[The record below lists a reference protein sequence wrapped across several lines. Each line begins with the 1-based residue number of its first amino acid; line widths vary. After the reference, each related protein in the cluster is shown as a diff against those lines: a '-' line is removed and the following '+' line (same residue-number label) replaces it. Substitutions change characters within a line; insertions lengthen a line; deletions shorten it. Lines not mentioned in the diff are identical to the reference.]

1 MARSMLLRRPGPAI
15 LAQAAAAAAAML
27 ALPMWPPASGKL
39 LLVPIS
45 GGDANDMARIA
56 VDGGAAL
63 IGAGPLPGSLVV
75 SGDRATLL
83 AHIPAAAAI
92 VMAAPATA
100 CGSSVGAEPL
110 A

>member
-1 MARSMLLRRPGPAI
+1 MRMPPRRPAPAI
-15 LAQAAAAAAAML
+15 LAQTAAALAAML
-27 ALPMWPPASGKL
+27 TLPMWPPASGKL
-39 LLVPIS
+39 LLVPIT

-75 SGDRATLL
+75 AGDRATLV
-83 AHIPAAAAI
+83 AHIPHVAAI
-92 VMAAPATA
+92 VTAAPATA
-100 CGSSVGAEPL
+100 CGSSVEAEPF